1 MITYEKKFILNNNP
15 VSYFE
20 IILIVF
26 LFIVFVKTSFTQ
38 TATWDGS
45 SSTDWNTAA
54 NWSTNA
60 VPTSSNDV
68 IIPNVTNNPIITSS
82 SDECHNLTI
91 QSGGVLTS
99 NNGSYK
105 LTAASITVDDGG
117 SLVISNGEVE
127 SSGDADFSGDLTMSG
142 GLLDVD
148 GEFDMLSTSILLSRK
163 NMASTLGN
171 C

>member
-1 MITYEKKFILNNNP
+1 M
-15 VSYFE
+15 
-20 IILIVF
+20 
-26 LFIVFVKTSFTQ
+26 FIVLVKTSFAQ

-68 IIPNVTNNPIITSS
+68 IIPDVTNDPILGSS

-105 LTAASITVDDGG
+105 LTTASITVNDGG

-127 SSGDADFSGDLTMSG
+127 SSVDADFEGDLTMYG
-142 GLLDVD
+142 G
-148 GEFDMLSTSILLSRK
+148 
-163 NMASTLGN
+163 
-171 C
+171 

>member
-20 IILIVF
+20 IFLIVF

-117 SLVISNGEVE
+117 SLVISNG
-127 SSGDADFSGDLTMSG
+127 S
-142 GLLDVD
+142 
-148 GEFDMLSTSILLSRK
+148 
-163 NMASTLGN
+163 
-171 C
+171 